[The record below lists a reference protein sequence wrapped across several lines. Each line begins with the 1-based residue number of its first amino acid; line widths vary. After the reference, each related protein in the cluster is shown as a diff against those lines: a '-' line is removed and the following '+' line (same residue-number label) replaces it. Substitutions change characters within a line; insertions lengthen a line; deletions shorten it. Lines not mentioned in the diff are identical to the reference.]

1 MSSKVDSSLNAA
13 GLKPEETKNLP
24 ERSPNANEQ
33 PVLAG
38 LRELYSCKPTEASYS
53 YIDICMRDSLTGH
66 LQRSFDIY
74 SQDAVFH
81 DPVGIAKGISSVRAQ
96 FMALAKIFEHADI
109 PKFRLLQNPP
119 TVPSNVL
126 LIDQDVAYYRK
137 GNSSSPTKTVNSL
150 LTVKLDNSNKIL
162 SHTEEWDHKK
172 TATSEDGFLGM
183 LNEERKKFT
192 AAVTEMMV
200 GEKPKN

>member
-1 MSSKVDSSLNAA
+1 SKVDSSLNAA
-13 GLKPEETKNLP
+13 GLKPEETKDLP

-38 LRELYSCKPTEASYS
+38 LRELYSCKPTE
-53 YIDICMRDSLTGH
+53 
-66 LQRSFDIY
+66 RSFDIY

-150 LTVKLDNSNKIL
+150 LTVKLDNSSKIL